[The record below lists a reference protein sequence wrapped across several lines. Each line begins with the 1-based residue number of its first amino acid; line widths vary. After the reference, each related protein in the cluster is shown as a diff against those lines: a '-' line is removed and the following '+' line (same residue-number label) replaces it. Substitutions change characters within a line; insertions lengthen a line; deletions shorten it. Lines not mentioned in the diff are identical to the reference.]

1 MMTGLA
7 RKGQD
12 SRKLIRLEF
21 QGGGFIP
28 YYGTHK
34 EAKEKLRLK
43 LIEKGNNPKTRLKV
57 VKFQRTGKKIAECYR
72 MGDHRAV
79 LLSGWYDN
87 PLPRISMI

>member
-1 MMTGLA
+1 MMGLS

-12 SRKLIRLEF
+12 NRKLFRLEF

-43 LIEKGNNPKTRLKV
+43 LIEKSLTKDPLKV

-87 PLPRISMI
+87 PYQEFL

>member
-1 MMTGLA
+1 MTGLCL
-7 RKGQD
+7 KGQD
-12 SRKLIRLEF
+12 NRKLFRLEF

-28 YYGTHK
+28 YYGTYQ

-43 LIEKGNNPKTRLKV
+43 LVEKSLTNDQLKM

-79 LLSGWYDN
+79 LLSGWYDS
-87 PLPRISMI
+87 PYPKFL